1 MTVTPYSPPFLWYL
15 EWGDTG
21 VWNEGAKLNQKER
34 RYGDAVIIIFSKP
47 KSILTGKKKNKSFSL
62 CQACF
67 ACDGNWQVIS
77 LSLSHH
83 LSRVFSS
90 YLVPAPKWSL

>member
-21 VWNEGAKLNQKER
+21 VWNEGVKLNQKER

-47 KSILTGKKKNKSFSL
+47 KSILTGKKKKKNHFPCVKPVL
-62 CQACF
+62 PVMVT
-67 ACDGNWQVIS
+67 G
-77 LSLSHH
+77 
-83 LSRVFSS
+83 
-90 YLVPAPKWSL
+90 K